1 MAPEPIIGNLQPGA
15 DHQPRLHAPTP
26 GATMPSILEGTSP
39 GSISVSS
46 LGLICC
52 NLSKYLGNLVLSR
65 DFEWE
70 AAGPA
75 PT

>member
-1 MAPEPIIGNLQPGA
+1 
-15 DHQPRLHAPTP
+15 
-26 GATMPSILEGTSP
+26 MPSIAEGTGP

>member
-1 MAPEPIIGNLQPGA
+1 
-15 DHQPRLHAPTP
+15 
-26 GATMPSILEGTSP
+26 MPSIAEGTGP

-75 PT
+75 PTQRFRRVLGEIFFLFLFFPFFK